1 MVQPCHVVFLVT
13 HGNPRD
19 IFEIF
24 LLKQRENS
32 LCFGVSPA
40 TSHHGSSP
48 CILERLPGPSL
59 CVLWELIQLGAADPE
74 VPAPPCWEAG
84 KRKRQGAEFFTW
96 QALNSADQSPWHIA
110 QRMQKPSHLKKWEK
124 VGVNQKEV
132 QLVYS
137 M

>member
-1 MVQPCHVVFLVT
+1 MTPMHMTGLGQHPYGAAVSCCFF
-13 HGNPRD
+13 GNPRD

-84 KRKRQGAEFFTW
+84 KRKRQGAEF
-96 QALNSADQSPWHIA
+96 SPG
-110 QRMQKPSHLKKWEK
+110 RP
-124 VGVNQKEV
+124 
-132 QLVYS
+132 
-137 M
+137 